1 VSQPLIRTADG
12 FLFPLR
18 GRVLSWLLGI
28 SLALATGASNA
39 KEDEWRWRVLDQED
53 EALLVISDTHGG
65 DHFGLPL
72 LSCKKNTGAVEV
84 EGEARE
90 NLRFAMADLIRADGV
105 PWIQAMPEAAS
116 VGDTTLDLHVNMLD
130 GWRYKF
136 LLSADHRAF
145 ERFKRSGV
153 IEFKL
158 GAVVV
163 HEEFK
168 VGLESAGKFFDLC
181 KKLEK

>member
-1 VSQPLIRTADG
+1 MTAVRL
-12 FLFPLR
+12 LFPLS
-18 GRVLSWLLGI
+18 GTFLPWLLGMY
-28 SLALATGASNA
+28 LALAACASDA

-53 EALLVISDTHGG
+53 EALLVISDANGG

-90 NLRFAMADLIRADGV
+90 NLRFAMADLLRADGV
-105 PWIQAMPEAAS
+105 PWIRAMPESAS
-116 VGDTTLDLHVNMLD
+116 VGEAGDTTLDLHINMLD

-145 ERFKRSGV
+145 ERFRRSGE

-158 GAVVV
+158 GAVAV

-168 VGLESAGKFFDLC
+168 AGLESAGKFFDLC
-181 KKLEK
+181 KKSEK